1 MSHLRVLPSPPSQ
14 LTRDE
19 ECLDA
24 FQRELDYVYR
34 SLRRL
39 GTPASEVD
47 DLAQEVFLAL
57 RHSWEGYDHERPLR
71 PYLFGIA
78 FRISAASQRK
88 RRREV
93 SFAVIEANET
103 GPGPDDA
110 LLAKQVRAQ
119 VLTALEQLPLQ
130 RRAVLVMHDID
141 DVAVRDIA
149 AALSIPLFTVYSRL
163 RKARQELE
171 AALRRMPGPDGGR

>member
-1 MSHLRVLPSPPSQ
+1 MAELRLIRSPPAP

-19 ECLDA
+19 ECLEA
-24 FQRELDYVYR
+24 FQRELEYIYQ

-39 GTPASEVD
+39 GTPASELD
-47 DLAQEVFLAL
+47 DLVQEVFLAL
-57 RHSWEGYDHERPLR
+57 RHTWDAYDRERPLR

-93 SFAVIEANET
+93 AFGVVE
-103 GPGPDDA
+103 PDDGSPRPDEV
-110 LLAKQVRAQ
+110 LQTKQVRRQ
-119 VLTALEQLPLQ
+119 VLAALELIPLK
-130 RRAVLVMHDID
+130 RRAILVMHDLD
-141 DVAVRDIA
+141 DVSTREIA

-163 RKARQELE
+163 RKARRELE
-171 AALRRMPGPDGGR
+171 SALRRVKRGGVP